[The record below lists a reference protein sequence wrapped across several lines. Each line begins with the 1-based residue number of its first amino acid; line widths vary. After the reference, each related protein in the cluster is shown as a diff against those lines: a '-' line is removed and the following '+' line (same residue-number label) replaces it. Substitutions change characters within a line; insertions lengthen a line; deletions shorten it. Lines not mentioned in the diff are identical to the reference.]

1 MPRSLVLIFLLT
13 TLSIA
18 QTQTPAT
25 KAAAKP
31 APNDVPMS
39 AKVLEIK
46 GVCDSAAPKAAA
58 APCETSLTR
67 AQFETLWNTFN
78 RQPGAGPV
86 VDQPAAAR
94 RSMAT
99 AYGSMVIMSQEALKR
114 GLERTPEFQ
123 LQMKVLRMQL
133 LAKALQESIKKQFA
147 EPSAAEIEKYYKDNQ
162 ASFQELSLHRLQI
175 PKRGP
180 QPAPVEGKPAAQ
192 PVTISPADTEEY
204 RKRAAAGEDFDK
216 LQKEVVDKLGVKTTA
231 PVTSGKRRHGEF
243 PPQEEGEIFA
253 LSPGSVTRV
262 MDEGSS
268 YVIYKID
275 QKRTLTLD
283 EVRGNIARQLAEQNT
298 RDAESKL
305 ENSPDKKL
313 NEVYF
318 SEAAK
323 KEAPMPPP
331 AAENP
336 MSAPAPKP

>member
-1 MPRSLVLIFLLT
+1 MRRLCILAI
-13 TLSIA
+13 LSSFSFA
-18 QTQTPAT
+18 QTQAP
-25 KAAAKP
+25 AAKP
-31 APNDVPMS
+31 AATPGPNDVPMS

-46 GVCDSAAPKAAA
+46 GACEPTAPKTAA

-67 AQFETLWNTFN
+67 AQFETLWTTFN

-86 VDQPAAAR
+86 VEQPASAR

-99 AYGSMVIMSQEALKR
+99 AYGSMVIMSQEARKR
-114 GLERTPEFQ
+114 GLDKTQEFQ

-133 LAKALQESIKKQFA
+133 LAKALQEKIKQQYA
-147 EPSAAEIEKYYKDNQ
+147 EPTAAEIQKYYNDNK

-180 QPAPVEGKPAAQ
+180 QPAAVEGKPAPQA
-192 PVTISPADTEEY
+192 VTFSPADAEEL
-204 RKRAAAGEDFDK
+204 RKRAVAGEDFDK
-216 LQKEVVDKLGVKTTA
+216 LQKEVVEKLQFKTTA

-243 PPQEEGEIFA
+243 PAQEEGEVFA
-253 LSPGSVTRV
+253 LAPGTVTRV

-268 YVIYKID
+268 FVIYKID
-275 QKRTLTLD
+275 EKRTLALD
-283 EVRGNIARQLAEQNT
+283 EVRGNISRTLAEQNT

-313 NEVYF
+313 NPVYF
-318 SEAAK
+318 SDPPK

-336 MSAPAPKP
+336 APEPAPKP

>member
-1 MPRSLVLIFLLT
+1 MRRLLALIFLT

-18 QTQTPAT
+18 QTQTSAT
-25 KAAAKP
+25 KAAATP
-31 APNDVPMS
+31 GPNDVPMT

-46 GVCDSAAPKAAA
+46 GVCEPAAPKAAA

-94 RSMAT
+94 KSMAT
-99 AYGSMVIMSQEALKR
+99 AYGSMVIMSQEARKR

-133 LAKALQESIKKQFA
+133 LAKALQESIKKQYA
-147 EPSAAEIEKYYKDNQ
+147 EPSAAEIEKYYNDNK

-192 PVTISPADTEEY
+192 PVTISPADAEEF

-216 LQKEVVDKLGVKTTA
+216 LQKEVVDKLQFKTTA

-253 LSPGSVTRV
+253 LAPGSVTRV

-283 EVRGNIARQLAEQNT
+283 EVRGNIARTLSEQNT
-298 RDAESKL
+298 HDAESKL

-313 NEVYF
+313 NPVYF
-318 SEAAK
+318 SDAPK
-323 KEAPMPPP
+323 KDAPMPPP

-336 MSAPAPKP
+336 MAEPAPKP

>member
-1 MPRSLVLIFLLT
+1 MRRLYILAI
-13 TLSIA
+13 LSSFSFA
-18 QTQTPAT
+18 QTQAP
-25 KAAAKP
+25 AAKP
-31 APNDVPMS
+31 TTAAGPNDVPMT

-46 GVCDSAAPKAAA
+46 GVCDPSAAKATPS
-58 APCETSLTR
+58 PCETSLTR
-67 AQFETLWNTFN
+67 AQFETLWTTFN

-86 VDQPAAAR
+86 VEQPAAAR

-99 AYGSMVIMSQEALKR
+99 TYGSMAILSQEARKR
-114 GLERTPEFQ
+114 GLDKTPEFQ

-133 LAKALQESIKKQFA
+133 LAKAVQEKIKQQYA
-147 EPSAAEIEKYYKDNQ
+147 EPTAAEIQKYYNDNK

-180 QPAPVEGKPAAQ
+180 QPASVEGKPAAEA
-192 PVTISPADTEEY
+192 VTISPADAEEF

-216 LQKEVVDKLGVKTTA
+216 LQKEVVEKLQFKTTP

-243 PPQEEGEIFA
+243 PAQEEGEIFA
-253 LSPGSVTRV
+253 LAPGTVTRV

-275 QKRTLTLD
+275 DKRTLTAD
-283 EVRGNIARQLAEQNT
+283 EVRGNISRTLAELNIH
-298 RDAESKL
+298 DAEAKL
-305 ENSPDKKL
+305 ENSADKKL
-313 NEVYF
+313 NPVYF
-318 SEAAK
+318 SDAPK

-336 MSAPAPKP
+336 APEPAPKP